1 MPSSKMRKTSLSFMG
16 RFGGDEFL
24 IVLWNT
30 PRTNA
35 ARVAERICAGIEKH
49 SFVYEGNKISITSSI
64 GVDCLFLDKTT
75 SNGIEGRT
83 GIQHGT
89 LQEIRLNE

>member
-1 MPSSKMRKTSLSFMG
+1 MRKSSLFFMG

-24 IVLWNT
+24 IVLWNM

-35 ARVAERICAGIEKH
+35 VLVAERIRDRIEKH

-64 GVDCLFLDKTT
+64 GLDCLFLDKRT

-83 GIQHGT
+83 GMQHGT
-89 LQEIRLNE
+89 LQEIRLNK

>member
-35 ARVAERICAGIEKH
+35 VGVAERISLCDE
-49 SFVYEGNKISITSSI
+49 FVYVAGLSS
-64 GVDCLFLDKTT
+64 L
-75 SNGIEGRT
+75 
-83 GIQHGT
+83 
-89 LQEIRLNE
+89 